1 MTAAPE
7 APAID
12 TSMESELGAAL
23 SSAAESAM
31 SDAPAEAP
39 VGDAAAPPQ
48 VEAAAPL
55 DPAAPAPT
63 PAAAPAAEPYKLTE
77 DGAAYM
83 VPKAELPT
91 LTAHKQY
98 AESVQNRFPTVN
110 DAELGY
116 LESSDFRTMRSDYLN
131 GEQGDIDAVLGYWA
145 GQDHTDPNLKAQFQ
159 QSFAKMAERLPQTL
173 QKVNPQAYT
182 KLSVGIIQAH
192 VAALY
197 GRAVQTGNA
206 DDLLAAQRFEWGM
219 ANADQGRLL
228 DPERYNTGKPSPA
241 KSTPDPLTGRE
252 QELQTRE
259 AQLLDRDWASFN
271 KTSLDGPKW
280 TGFYA
285 EIDKALAP
293 VKTQYQPVVFEALRD
308 KIGKEL
314 IGKLQQDRA
323 WASRHESERR
333 AVQSAFSH
341 LWKQRGSP
349 DQLKATHI
357 QPYTNDFMAQVRRL
371 LPSIAQPLLNTA
383 AAQPPSPAT
392 PPKPAQAATV
402 PPRAPNGQ
410 FAPQKQERQA
420 GYDLQSDPEF
430 TSMFRVT

>member
-7 APAID
+7 VAAD
-12 TSMESELGAAL
+12 TSMESELGATL

-31 SDAPAEAP
+31 GSDTPSGDAPAGDAPAP
-39 VGDAAAPPQ
+39 VAPAAAAPA
-48 VEAAAPL
+48 ESAPPA
-55 DPAAPAPT
+55 DPAAPAPAT
-63 PAAAPAAEPYKLTE
+63 EPYKLTE

-116 LESSDFRTMRSDYLN
+116 LESSDFRTMRADYLN
-131 GEQGDIDAVLGYWA
+131 GQEGDIDAVLGYWA
-145 GQDHTDPNLKAQFQ
+145 GQDHTDPNLRAQFQ

-182 KLSVGIIQAH
+182 KLSDGIIHAH
-192 VAALY
+192 IAALY
-197 GRAVQTGNA
+197 GRAAQTGNA

-228 DPERYNTGKPSPA
+228 DPERYNTGKPSQA
-241 KSTPDPLTGRE
+241 KSAPDPLSGRE

-259 AQLLDRDWASFN
+259 SELLNRDWTSFN

-293 VKTQYQPVVFEALRD
+293 LEKQYQPLVFSALKE

-333 AVQSAFSH
+333 AIQSAYSH

-349 DQLKATHI
+349 DQLKATHV

-383 AAQPPSPAT
+383 AKPAT
-392 PPKPAQAATV
+392 PPKPAPAATV

-410 FAPQKQERQA
+410 FAQQKQERQA